1 MILAHEIALDP
12 TEKQK
17 IALSKAVGCARFA
30 YNWGLAEWKRQYEL
44 GLKPNANKIKK
55 AFNAIKKTEFP
66 WIYESPKDANQE
78 AFSDLGS
85 AFGNFFKSLKGERSG
100 PKIHYPNFK
109 KKGKS
114 KDAFSVSN
122 DKFHFESDKRVRL
135 PVIGSV
141 KIRESLR
148 LQGKILGGRVKRVA
162 DKWFLSV
169 QVEGNFKREP
179 AFIHLIAGIDLGIR
193 TAVVSSQ
200 QGKLISPNPLK
211 AALIKLKKA
220 NRKLHR
226 RKKGSANRHKAKIQ
240 VARIHRR
247 VANIRKDFMHKV
259 TTQLVRENQTNVIED
274 LNVSSMLKNH
284 KLARAISDVGFGLFR
299 QFMAYKSLLF
309 GGELIVAD
317 RWFASSKTCSDCLE
331 KNEDLTLSDREWVC
345 ERCSVVHDR
354 DENAAKMLEMYPRLL
369 GEQGIQSRTP
379 MDDYTSTPRVKD
391 RRASKIAEVG
401 TKPCSHLSTN

>member
-12 TEKQK
+12 TEKQN
-17 IALSKAVGCARFA
+17 IALAKAAGCARFA
-30 YNWGLAEWKRQYEL
+30 YNWGLVEWKRQYEL
-44 GLKPNANKIKK
+44 GLKPNANKVKK

-78 AFSDLGS
+78 AFSDLG
-85 AFGNFFKSLKGERSG
+85 AAYNNFFKSLKGQRSG
-100 PKIHYPNFK
+100 PKIRYPNLK
-109 KKGKS
+109 RKGKS
-114 KDAFSVSN
+114 QDAFSVSN
-122 DKFHFESDKRVRL
+122 DKFHFEIGSKRVRL

-169 QVEGNFKREP
+169 QVEGDFRQEP
-179 AFIHLIAGIDLGIR
+179 VCAHSIAGIDLGIK
-193 TAVVSSQ
+193 TAVVSSR
-200 QGKLISPNPLK
+200 QGPFTSPNPLK
-211 AALIKLKKA
+211 AALRKLKKA

-226 RKKGSANRHKAKIQ
+226 RKKGSANRRKAKTQ

-274 LNVSSMLKNH
+274 LNVSGMVKNH

-299 QFMAYKSLLF
+299 QLMAYKSSIF
-309 GGELIVAD
+309 GGDLIVAD
-317 RWFASSKTCSDCLE
+317 RWFASSKTCAYCLE
-331 KNEDLTLSDREWVC
+331 KKEDLTLSDREWVC
-345 ERCSVVHDR
+345 RSCGGVHDR
-354 DENAAKMLEMYPRLL
+354 DENAAKMLEMYPGLL
-369 GEQGIQSRTP
+369 GNTPKGETPVDTRTSARRP
-379 MDDYTSTPRVKD
+379 KRV
-391 RRASKIAEVG
+391 SSVAEAG